1 MRARFFRWLL
11 RRWENNTPGI
21 VRRVQLQ
28 ILMDL
33 TARAFRL
40 PGKRLWTRPWR
51 DGLRE
56 YAEYT
61 RAHCAEAD
69 NQRLYKM
76 SYAMGKR
83 LRCVT
88 GFTDA
93 DDLRRLVFWLYQG
106 IGIAMGGEL
115 PGAVTVSGCFFSD
128 YYAPQVCAMM
138 SHMDSGIVGGVMGGG
153 RLVFTERITEGGRCC
168 LARLQSEVEYEGQ

>member
-11 RRWENNTPGI
+11 HRWETDTPEI

-33 TARAFRL
+33 TAKAFRA

-51 DGLRE
+51 DGLRL

-61 RAHCAEAD
+61 REHCECAD
-69 NQRLYKM
+69 PQQLYRM
-76 SYAMGKR
+76 SFAMGER
-83 LRCVT
+83 LRRIT

-93 DDLRRLVFWLYQG
+93 SDLRRLVFWLYRG

-115 PGAVTVSGCFFSD
+115 PGEVTVSGCFFSD
-128 YYAPQVCAMM
+128 YYAPSVCAMM
-138 SHMDSGIVGGVMGGG
+138 SNMDSGIVGGVMGGG
-153 RLVFTERITEGGRCC
+153 RLVFTERITEGRPCC
-168 LARLQSEVEYEGQ
+168 KACLRSEVAYEEQ

>member
-11 RRWENNTPGI
+11 HRWETDTPEI

-33 TARAFRL
+33 TAKAFRA

-51 DGLRE
+51 DGLRL

-61 RAHCAEAD
+61 REHCECAD
-69 NQRLYKM
+69 PQQLYRM
-76 SYAMGKR
+76 SFAMGER
-83 LRCVT
+83 LRRIT

-93 DDLRRLVFWLYQG
+93 SDLRRLVFWLYRG
-106 IGIAMGGEL
+106 IGIAMDNAL
-115 PGAVTVSGCFFSD
+115 DYVKAAADAVTASCD
-128 YYAPQVCAMM
+128 A
-138 SHMDSGIVGGVMGGG
+138 DGVAQA
-153 RLVFTERITEGGRCC
+153 LEKYIFDAE
-168 LARLQSEVEYEGQ
+168 